1 MDFTTFVKPSNGDSM
16 ATAEATDGND
26 AKKLQFWKHV
36 EYIENHGKQEDDYE
50 YCMTEFLRMS
60 GIYWGVTALD
70 IMGQL
75 DRLERKYVLEF
86 VKRCQC
92 PVTGGFAPCEGH
104 DAHLLYTLSAIQ
116 ILCTYDAVDEID
128 TDAVVRFVVGLQQ
141 PDGSFFG
148 DKWGEVDTRFSFCA
162 VATLTLLKRLEA
174 SIDVEKAVKFVM
186 SCCNQTDGGFGSKP
200 GAESHAGLIYCCVGF
215 LSLTQRLHLLD
226 VDKLGWW
233 LCERQLPA
241 GGLNGRPEKLPDVC
255 YSWWV
260 LSSLTIMGRL
270 HWISSEKLQ
279 EFILSCQDLET
290 GGFSDRTGNMPDI
303 FHTLFGI
310 GGLSLLGHG
319 GLKPINPTL
328 CMPQYIIDRLDIH
341 PQKLERP

>member
-1 MDFTTFVKPSNGDSM
+1 MDFTSFVKPSNGGGS
-16 ATAEATDGND
+16 TENGEAN
-26 AKKLQFWKHV
+26 KLQFWKHV

-75 DRLERKYVLEF
+75 DRLDRKSIIEF

-92 PVTGGFAPCEGH
+92 PASGGFAPCEGH
-104 DAHLLYTLSAIQ
+104 DPHMLYTLSAVQ
-116 ILCTYDAVDEID
+116 ILCTYDALDDID
-128 TDAVVRFVVGLQQ
+128 CDAVVRFIVGLQQ

-162 VATLTLLKRLEA
+162 VATLTLLKRMDQ

-200 GAESHAGLIYCCVGF
+200 GAESHAASTLA
-215 LSLTQRLHLLD
+215 D

-233 LCERQLPA
+233 LCERQLPS

-279 EFILSCQDLET
+279 QFILSCQDTET

-310 GGLSLLGHG
+310 GGLSLLGHS
-319 GLKPINPTL
+319 GLKAINPTL
-328 CMPQYIIDRLDIH
+328 CMPQYIIDRLNIK
-341 PQKLERP
+341 PQRLTLA